1 MKTFHIII
9 FFYWKIEQLAKIAPI
24 KYMLRNSKEIVYI
37 V

>member
-9 FFYWKIEQLAKIAPI
+9 FFYWKIEQLAPI
-24 KYMLRNSKEIVYI
+24 KYMLRNFKEIVYI